1 MFGFNITKI
10 GLLTLLF
17 YCSIGIALWNT
28 TEMIALSIY
37 GIDIREYVLFVNPL
51 AIDDVEVR
59 VIISWLYVGINY
71 MILNNTKKKA
81 D

>member
-1 MFGFNITKI
+1 MFDFNISKI

-28 TEMIALSIY
+28 TEMVAWSMY
-37 GIDIREYVLFVNPL
+37 GIDIREYVLLVNPL

-59 VIISWLYVGINY
+59 VIISWLYVGISY
-71 MILNNTKKKA
+71 MVLNNAKKKS